1 MFEQAGRTLVC
12 AELDV
17 ALRAEGRVRG
27 DSKAKQLAVLDER
40 LLGEVR
46 VELDLENLGLDTG
59 VAVNVKEN

>member
-17 ALRAEGRVRG
+17 ALRAKGRVRG
-27 DSKAKQLAVLDER
+27 DGKAKQLAVLDER